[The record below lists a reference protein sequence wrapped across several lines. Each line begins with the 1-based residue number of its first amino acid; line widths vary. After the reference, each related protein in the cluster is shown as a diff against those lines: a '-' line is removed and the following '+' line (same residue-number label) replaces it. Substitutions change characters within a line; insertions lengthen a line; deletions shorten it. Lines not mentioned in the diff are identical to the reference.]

1 VAAAREGA
9 DLRRWH
15 AAPPDVHH
23 RLSFDCYAR
32 NLIAGERYPS
42 REDQAMTEQEMT
54 PGHVQDEQADAD
66 QEAAMAERVM
76 QRQEQHREGGTD
88 GGPELQDV
96 KPNSD

>member
-9 DLRRWH
+9 GLRRWH

-32 NLIAGERYPS
+32 NLIARGAIPEPGGS
-42 REDQAMTEQEMT
+42 GMTEQEMT

-66 QEAAMAERVM
+66 QEAAMAEQVM

-96 KPNSD
+96 KPD